1 MKTYKIDYEM
11 AGTVTDVCRAW
22 VRANSEEEAIQYLEN
37 WNWEHIEENETLD
50 AQYNDDYDIVEV
62 TDVMEEYDN

>member
-11 AGTVTDVCRAW
+11 TGTVTDIYRAW

-50 AQYNDDYDIVEV
+50 TQYNDDYDIVEI

>member
-11 AGTVTDVCRAW
+11 TGTVTDICRAW
-22 VRANSEEEAIQYLEN
+22 VRANSEEQAIDYLKS

-50 AQYNDDYDIVEV
+50 TQYNDDYDIVEI

>member
-1 MKTYKIDYEM
+1 MRTYKIDYEM
-11 AGTVTDVCRAW
+11 TGTVTDIYRAW

-50 AQYNDDYDIVEV
+50 TQYNDDYDIVEI

>member
-11 AGTVTDVCRAW
+11 TGTVTDICRAW
-22 VRANSEEEAIQYLEN
+22 VHADSEEQAIKYLQS

-50 AQYNDDYDIVEV
+50 TQYNDDYDIVEIE
-62 TDVMEEYDN
+62 DVIEENDN

>member
-11 AGTVTDVCRAW
+11 TGTVTDICRAW
-22 VRANSEEEAIQYLEN
+22 VRANSQEEAIRYLEN

-50 AQYNDDYDIVEV
+50 TQYGDDYDIAEV
-62 TDVMEEYDN
+62 TDIMEEYDN